1 MSQIYEHQCLDDPSI
16 TIEGIW
22 TSEVFS
28 YFQFEVNAKNKT
40 QKLLDKIDNYLYE
53 NDCEFQIYYSDNSV
67 DIEDYKNP
75 IKSYVEAVFIQL
87 NPTLSIRRN
96 LYFMNQYL
104 IDDDSWLWV
113 FNDDNE
119 AKIKRTLFS
128 RYEEYSLFQ
137 GLKRHK
143 NYTDYLN
150 FVKLFI
156 RADTKKTEIKRNYEK
171 INEFFAEDFSLL
183 IVLYEVLNLIFENIN
198 SFWSE
203 QSLSKNIFFFQ
214 DFDPKLNI
222 NNKTEK
228 IKQLLKV
235 TNPKKIKLKSPQF
248 NNNRNINPE
257 ITSNGLRQGN
267 YTSKN
272 LQTFNN
278 LKTQGEESYEDI
290 SNYQKISNSF
300 KGREYK
306 SDILYDYNFNKKRTN
321 SDLFMS
327 NQSTVNNL
335 CTNNNNDKETTYEE
349 KDDKKIEY
357 EYHLYDKLR
366 TIICKFCLSK
376 ELRIKNDLNEKA
388 IDILDNKLDIVAY
401 VRNMIIIDI
410 INEIIIENNTEYII
424 NFLARPIISLKDND
438 EEEEFSLLYHKY
450 KEADFEKFY
459 DEVIQLSNKTCL
471 NKKETK
477 LISLCNRHL
486 K

>member
-53 NDCEFQIYYSDNSV
+53 NDCKFQIYYSDNSV

-235 TNPKKIKLKSPQF
+235 TDPKKIKFKSPRLK
-248 NNNRNINPE
+248 NNNSNINPE

-321 SDLFMS
+321 SDLLMS

-376 ELRIKNDLNEKA
+376 ELRI
-388 IDILDNKLDIVAY
+388 
-401 VRNMIIIDI
+401 
-410 INEIIIENNTEYII
+410 
-424 NFLARPIISLKDND
+424 
-438 EEEEFSLLYHKY
+438 
-450 KEADFEKFY
+450 
-459 DEVIQLSNKTCL
+459 
-471 NKKETK
+471 
-477 LISLCNRHL
+477 
-486 K
+486 